1 MSPTDLDRCCL
12 AKQLHLWPIKVL
24 VQVGG
29 LEVREIAELRGKGKQ
44 DDKCTRTKW
53 QLRDGR

>member
-29 LEVREIAELRGKGKQ
+29 LEVREIAELRGKGSKMI
-44 DDKCTRTKW
+44 DVPVRN
-53 QLRDGR
+53 GN